1 MCWRWTLPKTAAAEE
16 EEERGSSV
24 RSELKRPRSRR
35 GKKQDGYNWLSDV
48 SSPLS
53 MWVRRGW
60 NMLRDAL
67 DSMRSRCG
75 PSWPKL
81 TAEQNQ
87 DRVASLPSVENT
99 LLTQKSPF
107 CASAGPRAHS
117 DGGKEDRRET
127 QKHLQCFFFVLDN
140 RADIPDGCSTKK
152 NKKKTLIPAQNIL
165 QYRERQINANRW
177 RDKKRICPCSS
188 PPRSSIRA
196 ASHWFAQ
203 TNCLDD
209 YQLFT

>member
-1 MCWRWTLPKTAAAEE
+1 MKYAAWCPRLYEKPLWPVLTETDCRAEPGQG
-16 EEERGSSV
+16 RV
-24 RSELKRPRSRR
+24 
-35 GKKQDGYNWLSDV
+35 
-48 SSPLS
+48 SPL
-53 MWVRRGW
+53 RRKH
-60 NMLRDAL
+60 AL
-67 DSMRSRCG
+67 N
-75 PSWPKL
+75 PK
-81 TAEQNQ
+81 
-87 DRVASLPSVENT
+87 VSLPPF
-99 LLTQKSPF
+99 LFQPGF
-107 CASAGPRAHS
+107 CASAGAGAHS

-177 RDKKRICPCSS
+177 RDKKRICPCAS

-203 TNCLDD
+203 TNCPDD